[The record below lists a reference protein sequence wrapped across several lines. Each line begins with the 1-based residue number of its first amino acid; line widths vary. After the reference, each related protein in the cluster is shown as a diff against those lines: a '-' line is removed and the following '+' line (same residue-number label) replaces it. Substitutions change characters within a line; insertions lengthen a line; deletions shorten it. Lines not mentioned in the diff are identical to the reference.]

1 MPAGVPPKRSYSRTD
16 AGVRVEYPEH
26 HELPASKPLI
36 GQGGQFSKPTLASL
50 SLEGKTIIMTGG
62 ARGLGLVMGQGI
74 VFSGAD
80 LAIVDLNSKN
90 SLPSFPA
97 SINELQRTKHSLRS
111 VN

>member
-16 AGVRVEYPEH
+16 AAVRVEYPEH

-50 SLEGKTIIMTGG
+50 SLEGKTVVITGG

-74 VFSGAD
+74 VYSGAN
-80 LAIVDLNSKN
+80 LAIVDLNGKSF
-90 SLPSFPA
+90 SPSYQEDA
-97 SINELQRTKHSLRS
+97 DVLQRTRRSLKS
-111 VN
+111 AS